1 MTYQNPVI
9 TGFHPDPSI
18 CRVGEDYY
26 LVTSSFEYF
35 PGVPIFH
42 SRDLVHWRQIGHC
55 LHRQSQLDLQ
65 GTKPSHGIWAPTIR
79 HHNGTFY
86 MVTTLVP
93 KWKNFYV
100 TAKDP
105 AGPWSE
111 PVWLE
116 QGGIDPDL
124 FFDDDGEVYLTTSGN
139 QMCRIDIETGKQTD
153 ATQVPWPGSGGSC
166 LEAPH
171 LYKVNGKY
179 YLMAAE
185 GGTHMGHM
193 ETIARAET
201 PYGPYETCPNN
212 PILSNRNRNPSEEVQ
227 ATGHGDLIQD
237 HNGNWWMVFLAV
249 RFNRGGHPR
258 CHHIG
263 RETFLAPVTWNE
275 GWPVVNRTGDV
286 PSLNIPEDAPFLEPH
301 PWPKPQVRDDFSSLQ
316 FGLDWNF
323 VRNPEEENYDLT
335 STPGFVCLRGSKL
348 TLSDAGSPTLIARR
362 QEHFHFQA
370 TTLLNFD
377 PTNPNEEA
385 GMTVRMNETNHY
397 EIGIKLEG
405 NARRILVRR
414 RVGDM
419 KLIANML
426 HIPDG
431 PIRIRISSDREFYY
445 FHFSPED
452 GAFETITKA
461 NVRYISQEVSG
472 GFTGVYIGLYAT
484 GNGKPAETPACF
496 DYFDYEP
503 LNA

>member
-212 PILSNRNRNPSEEVQ
+212 PILSNRNRTPSEE
-227 ATGHGDLIQD
+227 
-237 HNGNWWMVFLAV
+237 F
-249 RFNRGGHPR
+249 F
-258 CHHIG
+258 
-263 RETFLAPVTWNE
+263 F
-275 GWPVVNRTGDV
+275 
-286 PSLNIPEDAPFLEPH
+286 
-301 PWPKPQVRDDFSSLQ
+301 
-316 FGLDWNF
+316 
-323 VRNPEEENYDLT
+323 
-335 STPGFVCLRGSKL
+335 
-348 TLSDAGSPTLIARR
+348 
-362 QEHFHFQA
+362 
-370 TTLLNFD
+370 
-377 PTNPNEEA
+377 
-385 GMTVRMNETNHY
+385 
-397 EIGIKLEG
+397 
-405 NARRILVRR
+405 
-414 RVGDM
+414 
-419 KLIANML
+419 
-426 HIPDG
+426 
-431 PIRIRISSDREFYY
+431 
-445 FHFSPED
+445 
-452 GAFETITKA
+452 
-461 NVRYISQEVSG
+461 
-472 GFTGVYIGLYAT
+472 
-484 GNGKPAETPACF
+484 
-496 DYFDYEP
+496 
-503 LNA
+503 